1 MKLLLSSE
9 NFGEYPN
16 IRDKFLELFNK
27 EPSKIKVLMHST
39 VQKAEDKEWIKLN
52 KKILAD
58 AGIKTENIA
67 SITTEQK
74 ISYQEAKKY
83 DVIYFCGGDTFYLL
97 DAIRRTGFDEIIKKF
112 VQDPNK
118 LYFGVSAGSIIV
130 GPNIEVSGIGDENE
144 IGLKDLTGLNL
155 IDVAI
160 SPHYCKEEENAVKR
174 FQKKV
179 KYKILPLKDGQ
190 ALLVLNK
197 KQEIVE

>member
-9 NFGEYPN
+9 FFEEYPN
-16 IRDKFLELFNK
+16 IRDKFLELIGK
-27 EPSKIKVLMHST
+27 PALEAKILMHST
-39 VQKAEDKEWIKLN
+39 EKKNNQWLDLN
-52 KKILAD
+52 KKILES
-58 AGIKTENIA
+58 AGIKLGNIRVIA
-67 SITTEQK
+67 AEEK
-74 ISYQEAKKY
+74 ISYEEVDKY

-118 LYFGVSAGSIIV
+118 LYFGISAGSIII
-130 GPNIEVSGIGDENE
+130 GPNIEVSGIGDKNE

-160 SPHYCKEEENAVKR
+160 SPHYYKEEENAVKQ

-190 ALLVLNK
+190 ALLVLNG
-197 KQEIVE
+197 KQEIIE